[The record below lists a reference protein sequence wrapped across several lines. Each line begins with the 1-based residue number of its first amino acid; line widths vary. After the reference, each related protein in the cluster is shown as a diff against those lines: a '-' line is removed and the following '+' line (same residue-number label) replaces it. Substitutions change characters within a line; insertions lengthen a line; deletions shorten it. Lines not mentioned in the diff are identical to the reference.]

1 MIAAIS
7 AVSASIPRSA
17 STTKARTGWAFQ
29 PLPNLNR
36 ETRQRLGK
44 SRAGWTFSV
53 ICTELGY
60 AVHKGR
66 ASWDQQRLGIGL
78 KALARESG
86 QGIGKIRRD
95 VEHLAE
101 LGLVVIHRPNIL
113 HTTDPD
119 TGRIVTK
126 AKGRCEEALIYLTIT
141 ESVLRP
147 ARVHRDTRVGITV
160 TPTQASVRVHG
171 DTTVRELGNQR
182 TPVGDADGIGTP
194 PAVRDAGLPAGQAG
208 GHPAARTGRLPAA
221 GQEGTPVVPLHAGR
235 DEPLQMPPGRI
246 VPSSAPPTP
255 PRRQTAGKSFTNH
268 EQPAR
273 SAAEASAEWHRRD
286 PERERQRAEYLA
298 AKAAKASPKASVRPP
313 EPQPPE
319 PEPSAPIDLETAKKA
334 ALAILKKAVP
344 A

>member
-7 AVSASIPRSA
+7 AVSASIPRPA

-160 TPTQASVRVHG
+160 TPTHASVRVHG

-194 PAVRDAGLPAGQAG
+194 PAVRDAGLPAAG
-208 GHPAARTGRLPAA
+208 TGRLPAA

-246 VPSSAPPTP
+246 VPSSTPPTP
-255 PRRQTAGKSFTNH
+255 SRRQAAGKSFTNH

-298 AKAAKASPKASVRPP
+298 AKAAKASSRPP

-319 PEPSAPIDLETAKKA
+319 SEPSAPIDLETAKKA
-334 ALAILKKAVP
+334 ALVILKKAV
-344 A
+344 AV

>member
-7 AVSASIPRSA
+7 AVSASIPRPA

-44 SRAGWTFSV
+44 TRSGWTFSV

-78 KALARESG
+78 KALAKESG
-86 QGIGKIRRD
+86 QGIGKVRRD
-95 VEHLAE
+95 VESLAE
-101 LGLVVIHRPNIL
+101 IGLVVIVRPNIL

-126 AKGRCEEALIYLTIT
+126 AKGRCQEALIYLTIT
-141 ESVLRP
+141 DAHLRP

-160 TPTQASVRVHG
+160 TPTHASVRVHG
-171 DTTVRELGNQR
+171 DTTVRELRNQR

-208 GHPAARTGRLPAA
+208 GHPAAGTGRLPAA

-235 DEPLQMPPGRI
+235 DEPPQMPPGRL
-246 VPSSAPPTP
+246 APATKAPT
-255 PRRQTAGKSFTNH
+255 RRQTAGKSFASQ
-268 EQPAR
+268 EPPAR

-298 AKAAKASPKASVRPP
+298 AKAAKASPKASGRPP
-313 EPQPPE
+313 EPPTPAAS
-319 PEPSAPIDLETAKKA
+319 PSAPVDLETARQA

-344 A
+344 V

>member
-7 AVSASIPRSA
+7 AVSASIPRPA

-44 SRAGWTFSV
+44 TRSGWTFSV

-78 KALARESG
+78 KALAKESG
-86 QGIGKIRRD
+86 QGIGKVRRD
-95 VEHLAE
+95 VESLAE
-101 LGLVVIHRPNIL
+101 IGLVVIVRPNIL

-126 AKGRCEEALIYLTIT
+126 AKGRCQEALIYLTIT
-141 ESVLRP
+141 DAHLRP

-160 TPTQASVRVHG
+160 TPAQASVRVHG
-171 DTTVRELGNQR
+171 DTTVRDLGNQR

-208 GHPAARTGRLPAA
+208 GHPAAGTGRLPAA

-235 DEPLQMPPGRI
+235 DEPPQMPPGRL
-246 VPSSAPPTP
+246 APATKAPT
-255 PRRQTAGKSFTNH
+255 RRQTAGKSFASQ
-268 EQPAR
+268 EPPAR

-298 AKAAKASPKASVRPP
+298 AKAAKASPKASGRPP
-313 EPQPPE
+313 EPPTPAAS
-319 PEPSAPIDLETAKKA
+319 PSAPVDLETARQA

-344 A
+344 V

>member
-1 MIAAIS
+1 
-7 AVSASIPRSA
+7 
-17 STTKARTGWAFQ
+17 
-29 PLPNLNR
+29 
-36 ETRQRLGK
+36 
-44 SRAGWTFSV
+44 
-53 ICTELGY
+53 
-60 AVHKGR
+60 
-66 ASWDQQRLGIGL
+66 
-78 KALARESG
+78 
-86 QGIGKIRRD
+86 
-95 VEHLAE
+95 

-126 AKGRCEEALIYLTIT
+126 AKGRCQEALIYLTIT

-160 TPTQASVRVHG
+160 TPTHASVRVHG

-194 PAVRDAGLPAGQAG
+194 PAVRDAG
-208 GHPAARTGRLPAA
+208 LPAA

-298 AKAAKASPKASVRPP
+298 AKAAKASPKASSRPP
-313 EPQPPE
+313 EPQSPAT
-319 PEPSAPIDLETAKKA
+319 EPSAPIDLETAKQA
-334 ALAILKKAVP
+334 ALAILKKAVT